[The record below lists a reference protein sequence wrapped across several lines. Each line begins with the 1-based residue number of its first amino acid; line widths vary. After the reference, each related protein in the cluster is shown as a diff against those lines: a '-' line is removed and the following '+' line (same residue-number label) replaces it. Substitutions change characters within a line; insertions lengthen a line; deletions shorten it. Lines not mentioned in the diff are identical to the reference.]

1 MIKRLSKEK
10 RALVELG
17 REEITRA
24 LGALIAS
31 PPTELPRGKGWAFT
45 VRGPEGREQIII
57 VASTNKSPMLSVL
70 VENSPVFT
78 EGNVKEMMAH
88 IVYRDIEDALGE
100 LPILAFGATS
110 GFGVH
115 LSGTCREDVLR
126 CIVGML
132 ARMACLSG
140 VA

>member
-1 MIKRLSKEK
+1 MINKEK
-10 RALVELG
+10 RALIKLG

-24 LGALIAS
+24 LGALVVS
-31 PPTELPRGKGWAFT
+31 GPNELPRGNGYAFT
-45 VRGPEGREQIII
+45 VRSPEGKISTLT
-57 VASTNKSPMLSVL
+57 VASINRSPMLSVII
-70 VENSPVFT
+70 EPAPAFT
-78 EGNVKEMMAH
+78 ENDTNEMMSH
-88 IVYRDIEDALGE
+88 VVYRDIEDSLGE